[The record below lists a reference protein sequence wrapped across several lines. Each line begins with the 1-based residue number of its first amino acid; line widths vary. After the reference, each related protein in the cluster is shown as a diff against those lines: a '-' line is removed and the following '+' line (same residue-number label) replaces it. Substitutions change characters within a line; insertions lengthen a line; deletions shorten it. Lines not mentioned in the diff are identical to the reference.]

1 MQIAINSIVA
11 SINAINDLTEAKHK
25 LAVVVTD
32 MKAFTAL
39 LADAFGGDLKQT
51 KSKTIHGWFGL
62 SKTFTYESKIDTKKI
77 LENIMWLNAAIT
89 AFSYTANKAEKIS
102 PASFENLGTSMDEF
116 FQLADT
122 LKAEGKVQT
131 LHEINEEVETYIK
144 HINTVDVGRLTR
156 ITSLVEKIDKLSSKM
171 GSIDNFIE
179 LLDTK
184 LTETLTKLAT
194 EILHAE
200 TTIKKSDAIQE
211 KRTQAINKS
220 LTQVREIM
228 SQSLHVEVKSADGN
242 MEVTES

>member
-1 MQIAINSIVA
+1 
-11 SINAINDLTEAKHK
+11 
-25 LAVVVTD
+25 
-32 MKAFTAL
+32 
-39 LADAFGGDLKQT
+39 
-51 KSKTIHGWFGL
+51 
-62 SKTFTYESKIDTKKI
+62 
-77 LENIMWLNAAIT
+77 
-89 AFSYTANKAEKIS
+89 
-102 PASFENLGTSMDEF
+102 
-116 FQLADT
+116 
-122 LKAEGKVQT
+122 
-131 LHEINEEVETYIK
+131 
-144 HINTVDVGRLTR
+144 
-156 ITSLVEKIDKLSSKM
+156 M